1 MCLFACLLF
10 EALRFH
16 DPLSFCLPFIFFCLK
31 IFAALQSIVVV
42 CTLYSVHI
50 TLTCRC
56 FFSIYTYSIHLIFNT
71 NSTMRNSLPIELLLA
86 DNKEK
91 EKNEVHPKNHC
102 YSAQVHGSWI
112 VHHHQNYYFMLFY
125 FCFTNQ
131 HSIRLF
137 RLQAMN
143 SRQTVATQL
152 CCYYFSFS
160 MQCSRCLFLSL
171 FECT

>member
-56 FFSIYTYSIHLIFNT
+56 FFSIYTYSCHLIFNT

-91 EKNEVHPKNHC
+91 EKTKYTQRITAILHRC
-102 YSAQVHGSWI
+102 
-112 VHHHQNYYFMLFY
+112 
-125 FCFTNQ
+125 
-131 HSIRLF
+131 
-137 RLQAMN
+137 
-143 SRQTVATQL
+143 TVAGLFIIIKIIIL
-152 CCYYFSFS
+152 CSFTFVLPTNTAFAFFVFK
-160 MQCSRCLFLSL
+160 Q
-171 FECT
+171 